1 MFDLSQ
7 RTVVVTGGGRGIGR
21 GIALAMGAAGARVVI
36 AGRTAKQLDS
46 TAQEL
51 QDAGVEALAIPA
63 DVTVADS
70 IHALV
75 AKTLDTFGYI
85 DCLVNNAGSASPAD
99 VGPLLHLA
107 EDQWDRVVDLN
118 LKATFFACQA
128 AALAMD
134 RGGSIIN
141 ISSRS
146 GTFPSPRTG
155 QYGAAKAALDSL
167 TATMAVEWGH
177 RSIRVNAI
185 APGMVLTE
193 TNQAAGGSL
202 STPGRRTRQI
212 DIVPLGR
219 LGELADV
226 AGLAVF
232 LASDAASW
240 ISGQVIQVNGGSRLP
255 VGYLSYLSEFSRR
268 EGNDFAGREVATK
281 DGRQPAVREGE
292 SHDF

>member
-1 MFDLSQ
+1 VIELSQ

-21 GIALAMGAAGARVVI
+21 GIALAMAVAGARVVI
-36 AGRTAKQLDS
+36 AGRTASHLDS
-46 TAQEL
+46 TVREL
-51 QDAGVEALAIPA
+51 QDAGAEAVAIPT
-63 DVTVADS
+63 DVTMTDS
-70 IHALV
+70 VNALV
-75 AKTLDTFGYI
+75 VKTQDTFGYI
-85 DCLVNNAGSASPAD
+85 DCWVNNAGSASPAD
-99 VGPLLHLA
+99 VGPLLYLA

-128 AALAMD
+128 AARAME

-146 GTFPSPRTG
+146 GKFPNPRTG
-155 QYGAAKAALDSL
+155 QYGAAKAALDNL

-177 RSIRVNAI
+177 RGIRVNAI

-202 STPGRRTRQI
+202 STPGRRARQVAT
-212 DIVPLGR
+212 VPLGR

-232 LASDAASW
+232 LASEAATW
-240 ISGQVIQVNGGSRLP
+240 ITGQVIQVNGGSRLP
-255 VGYLSYLSEFSRR
+255 VGYLSYLNEF
-268 EGNDFAGREVATK
+268 GRK
-281 DGRQPAVREGE
+281 DGKA
-292 SHDF
+292 